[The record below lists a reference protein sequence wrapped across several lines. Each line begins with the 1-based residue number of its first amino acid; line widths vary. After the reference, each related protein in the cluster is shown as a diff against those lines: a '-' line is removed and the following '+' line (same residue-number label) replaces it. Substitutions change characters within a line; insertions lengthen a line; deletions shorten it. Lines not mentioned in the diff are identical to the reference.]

1 MTYPEIKA
9 SQFPFLFPIDTLF
22 FSFLIAVLF
31 FAGFPFSPRP
41 ISHTPLFLFLFPID
55 LSAPP
60 SFPGKTPYFSLES
73 YSPLALS
80 VAPANCEQGSLH
92 LLNIIRNIQ
101 FLNYARILS
110 EYYQIIIRI
119 LSAAPAHFDHEYL
132 HLLNIIHTI

>member
-9 SQFPFLFPIDTLF
+9 SQFPFLFRIDILF

-31 FAGFPFSPRP
+31 FAAFPFSPRP

-60 SFPGKTPYFSLES
+60 SFPVKTPYFSLES
-73 YSPLALS
+73 YSLLALS
-80 VAPANCEQGSLH
+80 VAPADCEHGALH

-101 FLNYARILS
+101 FLNYTRILS
-110 EYYQIIIRI
+110 DHYQIIIRK
-119 LSAAPAHFDHEYL
+119 YYQ
-132 HLLNIIHTI
+132 NIICCTRPF